1 MNQFF
6 ATAWSFL
13 TASSLTGP
21 QLWELFFQF
30 ATLSLV
36 SVSGAIAMS
45 SDMHRFLVDEKH
57 WLTSVQFTDSLTL
70 AQVAPGPNIL
80 FVFLLGYKTAGLP
93 GAIATFAGIMIPAST
108 ITFFANRWRAE
119 NLETRFVRAMRLGLS
134 PIAIGLTA
142 AAGVVLSQASGAN
155 WKLLLVSVITL
166 LVLLRTKI
174 NPMWLIGAGA
184 LLGMTGWM

>member
-1 MNQFF
+1 MMEALKQLWATMTATTLSLNQI
-6 ATAWSFL
+6 
-13 TASSLTGP
+13 
-21 QLWELFFQF
+21 WELFLHF

-45 SDMHRFLVDEKH
+45 SDMHRYLVDEKH
-57 WLTSVQFTDSLTL
+57 WLTGVQFTDSLTL

-80 FVFLLGYKTAGLP
+80 FVFLLGYKTAGLA
-93 GAIATFAGIMIPAST
+93 GAIATFAGIMIPASA
-108 ITFFANRWRAE
+108 ITFFANRWRAA
-119 NLETRFVRAMRLGLS
+119 NLDTRFVRAMRLGLS

-166 LVLLRTKI
+166 VLLMRTKI

-184 LLGMTGWM
+184 LLGISGWM